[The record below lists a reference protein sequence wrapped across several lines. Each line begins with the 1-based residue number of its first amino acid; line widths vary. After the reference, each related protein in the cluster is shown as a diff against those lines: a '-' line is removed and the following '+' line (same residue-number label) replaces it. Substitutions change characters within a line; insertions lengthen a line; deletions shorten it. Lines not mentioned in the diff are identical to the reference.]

1 MLIRIEQFEIDT
13 NLMSY
18 LLLRIPLV
26 GEFFIGGG
34 DAPAIFTPW
43 RDCERYG
50 MTKAF
55 EEAQDV

>member
-18 LLLRIPLV
+18 LLLRIPLI
-26 GEFFIGGG
+26 GEFYIGRGQ
-34 DAPAIFTPW
+34 PATFEPW
-43 RDCERYG
+43 RSCVRYG

-55 EEAQDV
+55 EEAEDV

>member
-13 NLMSY
+13 NLMNY

-26 GEFFIGGG
+26 GELYIARGEQATF
-34 DAPAIFTPW
+34 DPW

-55 EEAQDV
+55 EEVEDV